1 MTVEPRSTAVAIRA
15 ENSRSWPTVVLQGS
29 VFVLER
35 VGVWAADTA
44 QQFGA
49 MVAALMG
56 PAVLSVYAFVAWSLA
71 ANLGWTDT
79 FVFKP
84 DHLSNWMIWMG
95 IGGAGKFGCGYL
107 AQAFPDGR
115 AITLKQINFEKR
127 HVLAGV
133 PFFFVILKK
142 QGNREQFNVTQFAFL
157 RESVYALQPLSR
169 GG

>member
-1 MTVEPRSTAVAIRA
+1 MSVEPRSTAVAIRA

-56 PAVLSVYAFVAWSLA
+56 PAVLSVYAVVAWSLA

-79 FVFKP
+79 FVFKTGP
-84 DHLSNWMIWMG
+84 LSNWMIWMG
-95 IGGAGKFGCGYL
+95 IAVLVTL
-107 AQAFPDGR
+107 AANILR
-115 AITLKQINFEKR
+115 KR
-127 HVLAGV
+127 S
-133 PFFFVILKK
+133 
-142 QGNREQFNVTQFAFL
+142 RTEQ
-157 RESVYALQPLSR
+157 E
-169 GG
+169 

>member
-15 ENSRSWPTVVLQGS
+15 ENSRSWPTVVLQSS

-44 QQFGA
+44 QQFAA

-79 FVFKP
+79 FVFKTGP
-84 DHLSNWMIWMG
+84 LSNWMIWMG
-95 IGGAGKFGCGYL
+95 L
-107 AQAFPDGR
+107 AVLVSLAASILR
-115 AITLKQINFEKR
+115 KR
-127 HVLAGV
+127 
-133 PFFFVILKK
+133 
-142 QGNREQFNVTQFAFL
+142 
-157 RESVYALQPLSR
+157 SR
-169 GG
+169 TDE